1 MFNTRTLENGNLVI
15 TASNEG
21 RAYLAERY
29 RDPLACPDSIMA
41 WLAVDWF
48 ELELVSESQYG
59 RLGALTRPPILTD
72 GGLDEEGDTDLSA
85 NFWWFPGYMLV
96 DPMEQLKN
104 TGRTWFQHADNA

>member
-41 WLAVDWF
+41 WLTVDW
-48 ELELVSESQYG
+48 LEMSMVNPG
-59 RLGALTRPPILTD
+59 DIGALTDAPILTD
-72 GGLDEEGDTDLSA
+72 GCIDDDGQQDPDA
-85 NFWWFPGYMLV
+85 NYWWFPGYMLV